1 MEKSNNFY
9 PHLSV
14 DCVLLGFDG
23 SEIKVLLVERTNA
36 PKRAD
41 LNDMKLPGRLVYEN
55 EDLDLAANS
64 VLKELTGLSNL
75 YLKQFHTFGS
85 PERTSNPRDVM
96 WLENAVK
103 LKIGRLVT
111 VAYMSMVKIT
121 DKIHNISPDYQA
133 KWVSLKDLPTL
144 AFDHNNII
152 DVAMKEVQRAVKSE
166 PIILFNFLPNKF
178 TALQL
183 RSIYEQV
190 FNKKFDVR
198 NFHKKLTA
206 MPYVVATDEL
216 ETNVAHRAAR
226 LYRFDKKKYNNY

>member
-1 MEKSNNFY
+1 
-9 PHLSV
+9 
-14 DCVLLGFDG
+14 
-23 SEIKVLLVERTNA
+23 
-36 PKRAD
+36 
-41 LNDMKLPGRLVYEN
+41 
-55 EDLDLAANS
+55 
-64 VLKELTGLSNL
+64 
-75 YLKQFHTFGS
+75 
-85 PERTSNPRDVM
+85 
-96 WLENAVK
+96 
-103 LKIGRLVT
+103 
-111 VAYMSMVKIT
+111 
-121 DKIHNISPDYQA
+121 
-133 KWVSLKDLPTL
+133 
-144 AFDHNNII
+144 
-152 DVAMKEVQRAVKSE
+152 MKEVQRAVKSE

>member
-1 MEKSNNFY
+1 MENNNSFY

-23 SEIKVLLVERTNA
+23 SEIKVLLVERTNS
-36 PKRAD
+36 PKGAD
-41 LNDMKLPGRLVYEN
+41 LNDMKLPGRLIYEN
-55 EDLDLAANS
+55 EDLDEAANS

-75 YLKQFHTFGS
+75 YLSQFRTFGS
-85 PERTSNPRDVM
+85 PTRTSNPRDVM

-111 VAYMSMVKIT
+111 VAYMSMIKIT
-121 DKIHNISPDYQA
+121 DKINNISPNYQA
-133 KWVSLKDLPTL
+133 KWVSLKDVPEL
-144 AFDHNNII
+144 AFDHNVLIE
-152 DVAMKEVQRAVKSE
+152 VALKEVQKSIKSE
-166 PIILFNFLPNKF
+166 PIILFNFLPVKF

-183 RSIYEQV
+183 RTIYEQV

-198 NFHKKLTA
+198 NFHKKMTS

-216 ETNVAHRAAR
+216 EANVAHRAAR
-226 LYRFDKKKYNNY
+226 LYRFDKKEYTNY

>member
-96 WLENAVK
+96 
-103 LKIGRLVT
+103 
-111 VAYMSMVKIT
+111 
-121 DKIHNISPDYQA
+121 
-133 KWVSLKDLPTL
+133 
-144 AFDHNNII
+144 
-152 DVAMKEVQRAVKSE
+152 
-166 PIILFNFLPNKF
+166 
-178 TALQL
+178 
-183 RSIYEQV
+183 
-190 FNKKFDVR
+190 
-198 NFHKKLTA
+198 
-206 MPYVVATDEL
+206 
-216 ETNVAHRAAR
+216 
-226 LYRFDKKKYNNY
+226 